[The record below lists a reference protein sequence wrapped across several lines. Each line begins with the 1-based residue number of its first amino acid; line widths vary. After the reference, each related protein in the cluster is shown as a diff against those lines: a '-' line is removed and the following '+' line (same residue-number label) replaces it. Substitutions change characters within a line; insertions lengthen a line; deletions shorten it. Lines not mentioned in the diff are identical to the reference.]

1 MHFQSISDQGSKL
14 AGVVVLATD
23 KTSAGHLQAGCE
35 AHGMPVTLAAQLG
48 DTHSSH
54 AAALQGAAVVIVDVG
69 RAATA
74 LTLVRELRDLCS
86 PNTVLLLIADDA
98 DLALAR
104 ELRRQGVSEIYSRPF
119 DHDELYQMA
128 SEALGSGVD
137 HRARRGSRIIAVHGI
152 CGGVGAGVV
161 SAGLAT
167 VIAVAHGRRTVLLDL
182 DLSSPRAGSWLGC
195 DKPSELSAL
204 LKAPERIDAALVEQ
218 VMQRPMAQLALL
230 DGVQSLSSHDPRCG
244 VGCQRLANVLAG
256 QYRYQIWRSSGM
268 DTGAQHSLLQA
279 DISLL
284 VCDGSLPALRGVRDL
299 LPQLAESR
307 PGMQTLL
314 VFNQRSPD
322 EVLNA
327 ESFAESLGRQP
338 DLVLPYRSKLAR
350 QQLDGVPFNA
360 AHHVLNKE
368 FSALAARLLGLP
380 VKQQTWWRRWA

>member
-1 MHFQSISDQGSKL
+1 MHFQSISDQGAKL

-23 KTSAGHLQAGCE
+23 KTGVGHLQAGCE
-35 AHGMPVTLAAQLG
+35 AHGMPVILAAELG
-48 DTHSSH
+48 DTLSSH
-54 AAALQGAAVVIVDVG
+54 AAALQGAAVLIVDVG

-74 LTLVRELRDLCS
+74 LTIVRELRDLCS
-86 PNTVLLLIADDA
+86 QDAVVLLIADDA
-98 DLALAR
+98 DLPLAR
-104 ELRRQGVSEIYSRPF
+104 ELRRQGVSEIYSRPL
-119 DHDELYQMA
+119 DHEELYLMA
-128 SEALGSGVD
+128 GEALGSGGD
-137 HRARRGSRIIAVHGI
+137 HRTRRGSRIIAVHGVS
-152 CGGVGAGVV
+152 GGVGAGVV

-167 VIAVAHGRRTVLLDL
+167 VIATAHGRRTVLLDL
-182 DLSSPRAGSWLGC
+182 DLSSPTAGSWLGC

-204 LKAPERIDAALVEQ
+204 LKAPERIDAALVDQ
-218 VMQRPMAQLALL
+218 VIQRPVAQIALL
-230 DGVQSLSSHDPRCG
+230 DGVRSLTSHDPVCA
-244 VGCQRLANVLAG
+244 VGCQRLASVLAS
-256 QYRYQIWRSSGM
+256 QYRYQVWRSSGM
-268 DTGAQHSLLQA
+268 DTAAQHSLQQA

-338 DLVLPYRSKLAR
+338 GLVLPYRSKLAR